1 MSAPPRPAFISEAA
15 WAALQ
20 WRDAQASA
28 AAYGAGLAVVC
39 VLRGL
44 VLAASPTVVAAGSAN
59 ALLWA
64 LMLRFGRSLLASS
77 APSTPLLGE
86 HAVLCAAQTA
96 VRAINAAASALDGRD
111 AMALL
116 RASLLLRLL
125 SGVLASVGF
134 FPCVAAA
141 WSLLFAAHPLLMA
154 DAAHP
159 LVGAARTQMRAGMAT
174 ARGAYTS
181 CNHKRVV
188 GVALV
193 AAVWMVSGAATRF
206 FVGYLAMLA
215 LRSWQQRDATGFA
228 AAVEA
233 AQKSTAGRA
242 ASAAARRVSL
252 GPQRLSQLA
261 AMLSPRK
268 GAKPPAKDA

>member
-1 MSAPPRPAFISEAA
+1 MATFAVVLAASALIALVV
-15 WAALQ
+15 AALQ

-44 VLAASPTVVAAGSAN
+44 ALAASPTVVAAGSAN

-116 RASLLLRLL
+116 RASLLR
-125 SGVLASVGF
+125 
-134 FPCVAAA
+134 
-141 WSLLFAAHPLLMA
+141 H
-154 DAAHP
+154 
-159 LVGAARTQMRAGMAT
+159 
-174 ARGAYTS
+174 
-181 CNHKRVV
+181 NVV
-188 GVALV
+188 
-193 AAVWMVSGAATRF
+193 VSGKA
-206 FVGYLAMLA
+206 
-215 LRSWQQRDATGFA
+215 D
-228 AAVEA
+228 
-233 AQKSTAGRA
+233 K
-242 ASAAARRVSL
+242 RRL
-252 GPQRLSQLA
+252 GS
-261 AMLSPRK
+261 
-268 GAKPPAKDA
+268 